1 MKIRIRVRKN
11 SQKNSG
17 GNFLGGLFF
26 WWTIFRGAI
35 FLGAI
40 FQGHFTGVHFS
51 WPMKNQQNLSIK
63 IKTWAEIVGARNYL
77 LEIMSLRAMI
87 LHKTDFA
94 ILTVLPCVTS

>member
-1 MKIRIRVRKN
+1 
-11 SQKNSG
+11 
-17 GNFLGGLFF
+17 
-26 WWTIFRGAI
+26 
-35 FLGAI
+35 
-40 FQGHFTGVHFS
+40 
-51 WPMKNQQNLSIK
+51 MKNQQNLSIK